1 MALPEVEV
9 ALVQAALQEFV
20 LFEVQ
25 ERVVVA
31 PTVIVEGLPVK
42 FTDGSSGPPPCGLT
56 ITVLVVEALSPPE
69 SVTV

>member
-1 MALPEVEV
+1 MALPEVEA
-9 ALVQAALQEFV
+9 ALVQAALQEVV

-42 FTDGSSGPPPCGLT
+42 LTEGRSGPPP
-56 ITVLVVEALSPPE
+56 
-69 SVTV
+69 